1 MTEDSKTLLS
11 SILSVTPLDSFL
23 DFILKSSS
31 SLTSSSLTSS
41 SLLSA
46 GYTIKNSTTN
56 SIEIEAIAKALYTL
70 YHDCLS
76 KAINETSLKTR
87 LSKLGLDVKTTTVI
101 VDAYSRGRYAAI
113 SSARTS
119 IATNSSTSTL
129 DDFDWTLSHV
139 VSSATLKA
147 VEEQSVTLSL
157 TLNQTN
163 NGNNTKEG
171 DKEVVRVELS
181 PIELDALIGE
191 LEVAASRAGAIVR

>member
-1 MTEDSKTLLS
+1 MSEDSKTLLS
-11 SILSVTPLDSFL
+11 SVLSITPLDSFL
-23 DFILKSSS
+23 DFVLKSSS
-31 SLTSSSLTSS
+31 SLTSSSLSSS
-41 SLLSA
+41 SLVNA

-76 KAINETSLKTR
+76 TAINETALKTR
-87 LSKLGLDVKTTTVI
+87 LSKLGLDIKTTTVI
-101 VDAYSRGRYAAI
+101 VDAYSRGKNIAI

-119 IATNSSTSTL
+119 IATNLSISTL

-163 NGNNTKEG
+163 NGNNTKE
-171 DKEVVRVELS
+171 KEVVRVELS

-191 LEVAASRAGAIVR
+191 LELAASRAGAIVR